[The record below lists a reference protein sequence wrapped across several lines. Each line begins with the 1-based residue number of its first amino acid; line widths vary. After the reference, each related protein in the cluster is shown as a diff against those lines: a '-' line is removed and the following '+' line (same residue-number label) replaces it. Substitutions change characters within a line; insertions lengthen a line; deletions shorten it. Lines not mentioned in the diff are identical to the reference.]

1 MSHANPAADMHKWR
15 AFGAIAISF
24 VTMVMSQSM
33 VFVALSAIAD
43 DFGVTLRVVSWVVIA
58 EALTISALMM
68 PMGRLADIVGWKRI
82 HLAGLV
88 LFGAGAVLTAVA
100 WSFGLLI
107 LARVVMAIGNAM
119 GQSVGTAM
127 VVAVF
132 PQEERGTALGS
143 QSSAVSIGG
152 ASGPIV
158 AGLLLQVMPWDWLFL
173 MLVVPIAIAFVVSYV
188 VLDDA
193 RMQPNRHATRPP
205 FDWGGAVLSA
215 LAITLLVI
223 VINNPRA
230 ESWLSPVILGG
241 MFGAL
246 LLLAGFVLWE
256 LRAAAPML
264 EMRLFRSRV
273 FSLAIVTR
281 LLGFMAITPTRF
293 LMPIYLISLRGLEEG
308 AAGGIL
314 FLSSLGMGLSGQLAG
329 RLSDRFGPRL
339 FTAVGFVVLVG
350 TSLPIAF
357 MTAESSLPLLMALL
371 FVNGLSIGVWN
382 VPNNSVIMGS
392 VPPSKLGVVGAFTNL
407 TRNVGNVAGQA
418 IASAIVVAIMASH
431 GFDIPLSQIAGSA
444 GAGEAFLAGWRASYL
459 IVTAWGVAALALA
472 LVTKPPFERTPRASE
487 HARGAS
493 AGRR

>member
-1 MSHANPAADMHKWR
+1 
-15 AFGAIAISF
+15 ISF

-43 DFGVTLRVVSWVVIA
+43 DFGVTLRVVTWVVIA

-82 HLAGLV
+82 HLVGLV

-158 AGLLLQVMPWDWLFL
+158 GGLLLQFMPWETLFL
-173 MLVVPIAIAFVVSYV
+173 MLVVPIGIAFVVGYL

-193 RMQPNRHATRPP
+193 RMQPDRRTRRPA
-205 FDWGGAVLSA
+205 FDWGGAVLSG
-215 LAITLLVI
+215 LAITVLVI

-230 ESWLSPVILGG
+230 EPWLSPVILGG
-241 MFGAL
+241 LFGSI
-246 LLLAGFVLWE
+246 LLLAGFVMWE

-264 EMRLFRSRV
+264 EIRLFRSGV
-273 FSLAIVTR
+273 FSLAILTR

-308 AAGGIL
+308 AAGGVL
-314 FLSSLGMGLSGQLAG
+314 FLSSLGMGLSGQAAG

-339 FTAVGFVVLVG
+339 FTAIGFVILIG

-357 MTAESSLPLLMALL
+357 MTATSSLPVLMGLLL
-371 FVNGLSIGVWN
+371 VNGLSIGIWN
-382 VPNNSVIMGS
+382 VPNNSVIMGA
-392 VPPSKLGVVGAFTNL
+392 VPPSRLGVVGAFTNL

-418 IASAIVVAIMASH
+418 IASAIVVAVMASH
-431 GFDIPLSQIAGSA
+431 GFDIPLSEIAGSP
-444 GAGEAFLAGWRASYL
+444 GAAEAFLDGWRASYL
-459 IVTAWGVAALALA
+459 LVTGWAVAALLLA
-472 LVTKPPFERTPRASE
+472 LVTKPPFERPS
-487 HARGAS
+487 RGARAAS
-493 AGRR
+493 SEPAERPSRRG